1 MSGKAAR
8 GGDSVGVWPER
19 QNRVFRAK
27 LAQPDEVVAA
37 CRSRVEVIAF
47 AVGDVPG
54 EADEGR

>member
-1 MSGKAAR
+1 MPPCAQPCTPRTCS
-8 GGDSVGVWPER
+8 S
-19 QNRVFRAK
+19 AK

-37 CRSRVEVIAF
+37 CRSRVEVVAF